1 MASNQKFNKDFS
13 KSKRT
18 NYGYNINEDIRAF
31 EVRMV
36 GENVESK
43 ICKTSE
49 ALNIAKNLGLDLV
62 EISSE
67 SNPPVCKV
75 VDFQKF
81 LYEKKKKE
89 KENKSSNKSTTKEI
103 KLGPNIGDH
112 DFEFKL
118 KHAIEFLSKGHKVK
132 AYMQF
137 RGREISHKKQG
148 EIVMLKFMQAL
159 ENYGKPEFLPKL
171 EGKNL
176 YVIINPKKS

>member
-1 MASNQKFNKDFS
+1 MAFNPKFNKEFP
-13 KSKRT
+13 KNRRN
-18 NYGYNINEDIRAF
+18 NYGYNINEDVQAH
-31 EVRMV
+31 EVRIV
-36 GENVESK
+36 GENIESK
-43 ICKTSE
+43 VCKTSE
-49 ALNIAKNLGLDLV
+49 ALAIAKSLNLDLV

-67 SNPPVCKV
+67 SKPPVCKV

-89 KENKSSNKSTTKEI
+89 KENKNSNKSTTKEI

-118 KHAIEFLSKGHKVK
+118 KHAIEFLGRGHKVK

-137 RGREISHKKQG
+137 RGREITHKEQG
-148 EIVMLKFMQAL
+148 EIVMLKFTQAL
-159 ENYGKPEFLPKL
+159 EDHGKPEFLPKL

-176 YVIINPKKS
+176 YVVITPKKF